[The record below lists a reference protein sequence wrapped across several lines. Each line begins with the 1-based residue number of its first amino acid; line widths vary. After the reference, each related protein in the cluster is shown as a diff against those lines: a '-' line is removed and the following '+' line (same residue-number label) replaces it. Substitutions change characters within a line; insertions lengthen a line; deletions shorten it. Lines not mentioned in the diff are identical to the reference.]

1 MQEIDKLRSER
12 NAVASAMNGKLDLA
26 FREELIE
33 QGSSLNLS
41 TSRERERERSER
53 ECMCV
58 VALTSRELKL
68 YRMTGDGMY

>member
-1 MQEIDKLRSER
+1 
-12 NAVASAMNGKLDLA
+12 MNGKLDLA

-41 TSRERERERSER
+41 TSRERERERERERSER

>member
-12 NAVASAMNGKLDLA
+12 NAVASAMKGKLDLA
-26 FREELIE
+26 FRVELIE

-41 TSRERERERSER
+41 KSRERERER

-68 YRMTGDGMY
+68 YRMTRDGMY

>member
-68 YRMTGDGMY
+68 YIMTGDGMY